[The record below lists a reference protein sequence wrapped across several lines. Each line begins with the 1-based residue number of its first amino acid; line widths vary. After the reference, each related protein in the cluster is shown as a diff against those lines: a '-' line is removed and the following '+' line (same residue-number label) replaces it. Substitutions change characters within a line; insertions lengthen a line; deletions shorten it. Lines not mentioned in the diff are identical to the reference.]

1 MPLPLPSLDK
11 RTWSDLV
18 SEARTLLPRYAPEW
32 TDYNVHDPGVTLVEL
47 FAWLSEM
54 LMFRADRVP
63 PAEVR
68 AFLRWFGLTQRPALP
83 ATTALALRL
92 PPGGAGVPLPGGLKV
107 EDPASALVFEAPD
120 HAFISP
126 AWIELSLA
134 EGTSR
139 GQIWSQSAGTF
150 TDLTAS
156 NCRPGFD
163 LLPLGAAPAV
173 GDALWLGFDCSP
185 GTVGRVLN
193 LWVWTTTWSTDA
205 AVVQALKDQ
214 VAGREPCP
222 APVPSF
228 DTRGACLDARHA
240 HLGKHGHPPSPAP
253 PDPRPGPFDHYSAR
267 VIWEGWNGTA
277 WQPLG
282 VVTDRTRALT
292 LTGPVR
298 LDITIALQPDPPQA
312 PSKGRW
318 WLRSR
323 LVTGGFDCPPRLAG
337 VAVNAVAAA
346 HAATVT
352 GPELLGVSE
361 GHADEVFYLQ
371 GRVVEQG
378 PGAAAQPVLADS
390 LRLRLTGAGPPDDRW
405 TEAPNW
411 DRTGP
416 FDRHYLLDPADDSL
430 HLGNGLR
437 GRVAPADWALE
448 ALEYRVGGG
457 TAGNLPAG
465 RLTMILS
472 GGVPGLAVAQPFAA
486 LGGAPAETLD
496 KAHGRL
502 LARLAEPNRGITVA
516 DWVTLAL
523 QVPGVPVARAAAI
536 PGYLPELGC
545 WSAPGVV
552 TVVVVPSC
560 GKPPVPSPDL
570 IAAVER
576 ALDPARPVTTE
587 LHVVAPT
594 YVKVTVSATL
604 HTAAAKPALR
614 SAAQAAL
621 DAFFDPLTGG
631 PDRTGWPFGRGILK
645 TDLLDILADLDGVLY
660 VDGIDIS
667 AGDETTRCDNVAL
680 CPTDLVASQTH
691 HFTVVE
697 G

>member
-18 SEARTLLPRYAPEW
+18 SEARTLLPRYAPGW
-32 TDYNVHDPGVTLVEL
+32 TDYNAHDPGVTLLEL

-68 AFLRWFGLTQRPALP
+68 AFLRWFGVTPRPAQP

-92 PPGGAGVPLPGGLKV
+92 PPGGAGAVLPGGLKV
-107 EDPASALVFEAPD
+107 EDPTSALVFEAPEP
-120 HAFISP
+120 AFVSP

-139 GQIWSQSAGTF
+139 GQIWSQSAGDF
-150 TDLTAS
+150 TNLTAS
-156 NCRPGFD
+156 NCRAGYD
-163 LLPLGAAPAV
+163 LLPLGAAPAA

-185 GTVGRVLN
+185 GALGQVLN

-205 AVVQALKDQ
+205 AVLQALEDQ
-214 VAGREPCP
+214 AAGREPCP
-222 APVPSF
+222 RAIPSF
-228 DTRGACLDARHA
+228 VTRQDCLD
-240 HLGKHGHPPSPAP
+240 GDPAP
-253 PDPRPGPFDHYSAR
+253 PVPADPRPGPFDHYSAR
-267 VIWEGWNGTA
+267 VAWEGWNGTA
-277 WQPLG
+277 WQALG
-282 VVTDRTRALT
+282 VVADHTRALT
-292 LTGPVR
+292 LSGPVR
-298 LDITIALQPDPPQA
+298 LDLTTTLQPDPPQA
-312 PSKGRW
+312 PTAGRW
-318 WLRSR
+318 WLRCR
-323 LVTGGFDCPPRLAG
+323 LAGGGFDCPPRLAG

-352 GPELLGVSE
+352 GPEVLGVSE
-361 GHADEVFYLQ
+361 GHAGELFYLQ

-390 LRLRLTGAGPPDDRW
+390 LKLRLTGAGPADDRW
-405 TEAPNW
+405 TEVPNW

-416 FDRHYLLDPADDSL
+416 FDRHYLLDPTDDSL
-430 HLGNGLR
+430 RLGNGLV
-437 GRVAPADWALE
+437 GRVAPADWGLE

-457 TAGNLPAG
+457 PAGNLPAG
-465 RLTMILS
+465 RLTTILA
-472 GGVPGLAVAQPFAA
+472 GGVPGLAAEQPFAA
-486 LGGAPAETLD
+486 IGGALAETLD
-496 KAHGRL
+496 QAHGRL
-502 LARLAEPNRGITVA
+502 LARLAEPSRGITVA

-523 QVPGVPVARAAAI
+523 QAPGIPVARAAAI

-552 TVVVVPSC
+552 TVVVLPSC
-560 GKPPVPSPDL
+560 GVPPVPSEAM

-576 ALDPARPVTTE
+576 CLDPARPVTTE
-587 LHVVAPT
+587 LHVVGPT
-594 YVKVTVSATL
+594 YVPVTVTATL
-604 HTAAAKPALR
+604 HTAVHEPTLRAK
-614 SAAQAAL
+614 AQAAL

-631 PDRTGWPFGRGILK
+631 PDGTGWPFGRGILK
-645 TDLLDILADLDGVLY
+645 TDLLDILADLGGVHY
-660 VDGIDIS
+660 VDRIGIS
-667 AGDETTRCDNVAL
+667 VGDESAQCDNVTL
-680 CPTDLVASQTH
+680 CPTDLVASQIH